1 MESTAANTLSR
12 LGQVQCTRSVTIL
25 DRLRSEEAISLEL
38 YCRARPPILQPRR
51 KQIKAQPSYEL
62 LVNVFGRPS
71 MFEPIGTFCER
82 VDIYLQD
89 PVYCNRDVP
98 YRNPHVLA
106 EEDGIITT
114 GSLSLTQEVENFTSP
129 GDIFDQLLTTD
140 TLPEARTPQVIR
152 TTLHRYGVVL

>member
-1 MESTAANTLSR
+1 
-12 LGQVQCTRSVTIL
+12 
-25 DRLRSEEAISLEL
+25 
-38 YCRARPPILQPRR
+38 
-51 KQIKAQPSYEL
+51 
-62 LVNVFGRPS
+62 